1 MGSWFQVRGL
11 YTANLRW
18 LVDVRVYGTSKAQY
32 RTYTT
37 FADYVSIVTPPPI
50 GERSIVMSV
59 SVCLSLC
66 VCLWVCLPAI
76 IYGTTSPISTNFFVH
91 VTYDRG
97 SVLHRRRCGKLC
109 ISGLRMTLYLL
120 ISQGCSTSPPS

>member
-59 SVCLSLC
+59 SVCLSVCLSVC
-66 VCLWVCLPAI
+66 VCGFVCPRL
-76 IYGTTSPISTNFFVH
+76 STE
-91 VTYDRG
+91 
-97 SVLHRRRCGKLC
+97 
-109 ISGLRMTLYLL
+109 LRVP
-120 ISQGCSTSPPS
+120 SPPNFLCMLPMTVAQSSIGGVVVNYVFPVYG